1 MKPCHHQK
9 LHPLWHPI
17 LIISSPSSSF
27 TQVPSLKYSPAS
39 PRSLSQ
45 CHHHFLYVFEL
56 PPILSF
62 FWIWPRSHSSSYN
75 SLKTLLSPWRPF
87 CLPLPGKA
95 PQIYIYIY
103 TCAWEDQYYWRIWH
117 KWVYRRDANFMFAN
131 LVCILNT
138 AQPFYHALLEAPA
151 TFTNFISS
159 LGFQSLYCQDMKRMM
174 TSILQGEW
182 LFPSSLSLQHFI
194 QMVNIIASRI

>member
-1 MKPCHHQK
+1 MS
-9 LHPLWHPI
+9 LNFLLSWASSESGLEAI
-17 LIISSPSSSF
+17 VLLIIASKHYWVHGAPF
-27 TQVPSLKYSPAS
+27 AYPCPAK
-39 PRSLSQ
+39 PHR
-45 CHHHFLYVFEL
+45 
-56 PPILSF
+56 
-62 FWIWPRSHSSSYN
+62 
-75 SLKTLLSPWRPF
+75 
-87 CLPLPGKA
+87 
-95 PQIYIYIY
+95 YIYIY
-103 TCAWEDQYYWRIWH
+103 TCAWVDQYYWRIWH